1 MNDDYS
7 SSPSPVPLFEVEAL
21 CAGYRAGEP
30 VIEQID
36 LRVEEG
42 SFTGL
47 IGPNGCGKT
56 TLLRAMAGVL
66 KAASGVVRF
75 QGQEL
80 DLLSR
85 REIAR
90 HCAVVPQETAISF
103 AFTVREIVTMGR
115 HPYVGRF
122 RLLSPEDE
130 RIVDEM
136 MERTAT
142 RSLAGR
148 SVLELSG
155 GERQRV
161 VIARALCQQPQA
173 LLLDEPTAHLDI
185 NHQIELLELLHEL
198 CAEQRLTIV
207 CATHDLNHASAYC
220 DRILLMQGGR
230 TRAFGSPAEVISH
243 GLIRDTYGV
252 DVHIEG
258 DGERPIVVPVS
269 SRRRFAST
277 PEPTGSVEFGT

>member
-1 MNDDYS
+1 MSDIVTAPG
-7 SSPSPVPLFEVEAL
+7 PSFELVSIS
-21 CAGYRAGEP
+21 AGYRAGES

-56 TLLRAMAGVL
+56 TLLRVMSGIITPTAGSVHL
-66 KAASGVVRF
+66 AGNR
-75 QGQEL
+75 L
-80 DLLSR
+80 DQLSR

-90 HCAVVPQETAISF
+90 HCAVVPQEAPISF
-103 AFTVREIVTMGR
+103 AFTVRETVTMGR

-122 RLLSPEDE
+122 RSLSDFDE
-130 RIVDEM
+130 SIIDEVM
-136 MERTAT
+136 VRTAT
-142 RSLAGR
+142 DHLADR

-161 VIARALCQQPQA
+161 VIARALCQQPQV

-185 NHQIELLELLHEL
+185 NHQIELLELLSEL
-198 CAEQRLTIV
+198 SDKQRLTIV

-220 DRILLMQGGR
+220 DRILLMQDGR
-230 TRAFGSPAEVISH
+230 SRAFGNPGQVISH
-243 GLIRDTYGV
+243 ATILDTYGV
-252 DVHIEG
+252 DVHIEY
-258 DGERPIVVPVS
+258 DEDRPFIVPVS
-269 SRRRFAST
+269 ARRRLGAAAAA
-277 PEPTGSVEFGT
+277 PGSAGFGA